1 MRGRIAR
8 LSLLLGTPLLL
19 QGCVAAVI
27 PAIAASGIVKSQ
39 ASKGE
44 RARKRQLATSTARPA
59 KAGPT
64 ATLLPLK
71 ALPPPTQVSEP
82 TMRFVNYAL
91 TVAARGTT
99 PAHSMVLSPASRVDK
114 ADFLPCAAGQP
125 LAVAIDAALADA
137 PMMVE
142 GLRRLRAFSI
152 EPLWIADTGEVD
164 TLRATLTKSGAWT
177 HGDAP
182 ILTTGVGAERKEL
195 VRQEATRAF
204 CVVAVAGGRRADV
217 EELYAYLRDPI
228 VAAPLESYWDAG
240 WFVLPPAGMGN

>member
-1 MRGRIAR
+1 MQGRTA
-8 LSLLLGTPLLL
+8 LLLIAPLLL

-39 ASKGE
+39 ASKGQ
-44 RARKRQLATSTARPA
+44 RAHRRQLVTPPARA
-59 KAGPT
+59 EAVG
-64 ATLLPLK
+64 TLLPLK
-71 ALPPPTQVSEP
+71 ALPPPTRVSEP

-91 TVAARGTT
+91 SVAAAGNT

-114 ADFLPCAAGQP
+114 VDFLPCATGQP

-152 EPLWIADTGEVD
+152 EPLWIADAGEVD
-164 TLRATLTKSGAWT
+164 ALRATLTKSGAWT

-195 VRQEATRAF
+195 VRQEANRAF

-217 EELYAYLRDPI
+217 EELYAYLRDPLA
-228 VAAPLESYWDAG
+228 AAPLESHWDAG
-240 WFVLPPAGMGN
+240 WFVVPRAGMGN